1 MKDRLTGILYKEN
14 EPMSKHS
21 TFRIGGPARYFIT
34 PKDIKQLQQAI
45 VACKETSIPYMILGN
60 GSNVLF
66 LDEGYNG
73 AVIAIGDAMS
83 DITIDGTTIYA
94 QAGAMLAKVSML
106 AKNESLTGM
115 EFASGIPGTIGGAIV
130 MNAGAYGGE
139 MKDIVVSVDLLED
152 GEVRT
157 YTCEQMQFAYRH
169 SIVDNTKIV
178 VGVTLRLEQ
187 GNQDEINARMEEL
200 KTARVTKQPLEYP
213 SAGSTFK
220 RPEGYFA
227 AKLIDDCGLRG
238 FRVGGAMVSE
248 KHCGFV
254 VNYDNATAKDVLSL
268 MDAVSQKVYETFN
281 VTLEPEVKI
290 ITCDL

>member
-14 EPMSKHS
+14 EPMGKHS

-178 VGVTLRLEQ
+178 VGVTLQLEQ
-187 GNQDEINARMEEL
+187 GNQEEIIARMEEL

>member
-178 VGVTLRLEQ
+178 VGVTLQLEQ
-187 GNQDEINARMEEL
+187 GNQDEINARIEEL

>member
-14 EPMSKHS
+14 EPMGKHS

-178 VGVTLRLEQ
+178 VGVTLQLEQ
-187 GNQDEINARMEEL
+187 GNQDEINARIEEL